1 MIKEKKITASVLV
14 IGNEILSG
22 KTQDININFI
32 ANRCSK
38 IGHFLQEVRIV
49 RDNKKQIISTIRE
62 LSKKYNNVFTT
73 GGIGPTHD
81 DITAECM
88 AKAFYKKLKLNKT
101 AHKLLINHYKKS
113 NIELNESRLKMAFIP
128 NNAKLIKNSVSAA
141 PGFKIKNVWVMAGVP
156 KIMQAMFLEDVEPKL
171 VKGEKLLS
179 VSVKVLKP
187 EGDIAKFL
195 NGLQNNF
202 KDIEIGSYPFYKPP
216 EIGTTL
222 IFRGTSNK
230 KINNAIKVLCKY
242 LTKANIQYLL

>member
-1 MIKEKKITASVLV
+1 MIKKKKITASILV

-38 IGHFLQEVRIV
+38 IGHSLLEVRIV
-49 RDNKKQIISTIRE
+49 KDNKRQIINTIRE

-81 DITAECM
+81 DITAECI
-88 AKAFYKKLKLNKT
+88 AKAFNKKLELNKV
-101 AHKLLINHYKKS
+101 AHGLLINHYKKS

-128 NNAKLIKNSVSAA
+128 TNAQLIKNSVSAA
-141 PGFKIKNVWVMAGVP
+141 PGFKVKNVWVMAGVP
-156 KIMQAMFLEDVEPKL
+156 KIMQAMFLEYIEPKL
-171 VKGEKLLS
+171 AKGEKLFS
-179 VSVKVLKP
+179 ISIKILKP
-187 EGDIAKFL
+187 EGDIAEFL
-195 NGLQNNF
+195 RGLQNNF
-202 KDIEIGSYPFYKPP
+202 KDVEIGSYPFYKPP

-222 IFRGTSNK
+222 IFRGTNNK
-230 KINNAIKVLCKY
+230 KINNSIKVLCKY